1 MTMRHPPLRALTS
14 RKSPS
19 GNRSRARRKMGAG
32 CAFEAIAIET
42 YGVISSGEPEG
53 C

>member
-1 MTMRHPPLRALTS
+1 MIERHPPLRVLAS

-19 GNRSRARRKMGAG
+19 GNRSRARSKVGAA
-32 CAFEAIAIET
+32 CAVEAIAIET
-42 YGVISSGEPEG
+42 NGVISSGKPEG

>member
-1 MTMRHPPLRALTS
+1 MTERHPPLPAPIS

-19 GNRSRARRKMGAG
+19 CIRPRARRKVGTG
-32 CAFEAIAIET
+32 CAVAAITIET
-42 YGVISSGEPEG
+42 YGFISSGEPEG

>member
-1 MTMRHPPLRALTS
+1 MIERHPPLRVLAS
-14 RKSPS
+14 RQSPS
-19 GNRSRARRKMGAG
+19 GNQARARWKVGVG
-32 CAFEAIAIET
+32 CAVEAIAIET

>member
-1 MTMRHPPLRALTS
+1 MTERHPPLRALTS

-19 GNRSRARRKMGAG
+19 GIRPRARRKVGAG
-32 CAFEAIAIET
+32 CAVEAIAIET